1 MERVI
6 ADFLKLAG
14 TGAKRKH
21 QPKCTKLGMDALQP
35 GIVADSLFPPSP
47 LFGPVGFGD
56 NVAQFPLGDVIM
68 PARCLFQ
75 KKKLF
80 LNVWGEVQQVQ
91 ELGYARKADP
101 AQSGEVRVVFNNAG
115 SNQPVE
121 TDGER
126 QQLRDSGNRCST
138 PTDPFLNSNRLLSV
152 LFPSENQT
160 LVNLKSFSIKREMFE
175 TAVLRERIFGVFT
188 TSTTWPGHGSDEN
201 FFSAV
206 VIHPGCKQE
215 LSSLKY

>member
-1 MERVI
+1 
-6 ADFLKLAG
+6 
-14 TGAKRKH
+14 
-21 QPKCTKLGMDALQP
+21 MDALQP

-138 PTDPFLNSNRLLSV
+138 RARHSSDSLSV
-152 LFPSENQT
+152 KTGLGKAGT
-160 LVNLKSFSIKREMFE
+160 LRWWWSSHMRHVALVS
-175 TAVLRERIFGVFT
+175 LL
-188 TSTTWPGHGSDEN
+188 
-201 FFSAV
+201 
-206 VIHPGCKQE
+206 CKGG
-215 LSSLKY
+215 